1 MSSSVTLPANAIP
14 ARTVKT
20 RRITFEYPEENLSR
34 HFIDDDIAMSHIVST
49 LSAVFPEGEDF
60 FVNSVRNYRDR
71 ITDPELK
78 RQVAGFIGQEAMHS
92 REHERF
98 NERLAELGYPT
109 LLIHRAVGIG
119 LGIGRKALPKKVQ
132 LAITAALEHYT
143 STLAEVLL
151 SDPKARGMMDGEV
164 QSLFL
169 WHALEESEHKTVAFD
184 VYEQVCGNHFI
195 RATTMRLVTV
205 GFVGGVGLMALG
217 SMLFTDPGARRLG
230 ELRRSLGRLRTSPWL
245 NRKVAK
251 DIQAYNRKG
260 FHPDDHDNTALMEE
274 WRVKLF
280 AAREGTLTSRLAGS
294 VESEATAS

>member
-1 MSSSVTLPANAIP
+1 MSKSVAVATTAMPI
-14 ARTVKT
+14 RSVKT
-20 RRITFEYPEENLSR
+20 RRISFDYPEARRGR
-34 HFIDDDIAMSHIVST
+34 HFIDNDIVMSHVVST
-49 LSAVFPEGEDF
+49 LSAVFPKGEDF

-98 NERLAELGYPT
+98 NERLAEMGYPT
-109 LLIHRAVGIG
+109 LTIHRVVGAILG
-119 LGIGRKALPKKVQ
+119 LGRKVLPKNVQ

-151 SDPKARGMMDGEV
+151 SDPAARGMMEGEV

-184 VYEQVCGNHFI
+184 VYEQVSGNHFI
-195 RATTMRLVTV
+195 RANTMRLITI
-205 GFVGGVGLMALG
+205 GFVGGGALAVIA
-217 SMLFTDPGARRLG
+217 SILLTDPGARRLG
-230 ELRRSLGRLRTSPWL
+230 ELRRSLARLRTSPWL
-245 NRKVAK
+245 TRKVAR
-251 DIQAYNRKG
+251 DLMAYNRKG

-274 WRVKLF
+274 WRKKLF
-280 AAREGTLTSRLAGS
+280 SAEEGTLTDRLAG
-294 VESEATAS
+294 AQ

>member
-1 MSSSVTLPANAIP
+1 MSTSVALPTRAMP
-14 ARTVKT
+14 VRSVKT
-20 RRITFEYPEENLSR
+20 RRISFEYPEEQLPR
-34 HFIDDDIAMSHIVST
+34 HFIDGDIVMSHIVST

-109 LLIHRAVGIG
+109 LVIHRAVGVL
-119 LGIGRKALPKKVQ
+119 LGIGRKVLPKKVQ

-151 SDPKARGMMDGEV
+151 SDPTAREMMDGEV

-184 VYEQVCGNHFI
+184 VYEQVSGNHFI
-195 RATTMRLVTV
+195 RATTMRLVTI
-205 GFVGGVGLMALG
+205 GFVGGGALTAIA
-217 SMLFTDPGARRLG
+217 SILLTDPGARRFG
-230 ELRRSLGRLRTSPWL
+230 DLRRSLARLKTSPWL
-245 NRKVAK
+245 TRKVAR
-251 DIQAYNRKG
+251 DLMAYNRKG

-274 WRVKLF
+274 WRAKLF
-280 AAREGTLTSRLAGS
+280 SPQEGTLTDRLTGAL
-294 VESEATAS
+294 

>member
-1 MSSSVTLPANAIP
+1 MSNNAQLVHQGIP

-20 RRITFEYPEENLSR
+20 RRIAFQYPEEQLEK
-34 HFIDDDIAMSHIVST
+34 HFIDGDVAMSHIIST

-60 FVNSVRNYRDR
+60 FVNSVRNYRDQ

-92 REHERF
+92 REHDRF

-109 LLIHRAVGIG
+109 MFIHRNVGFM
-119 LGIGRKALPKKVQ
+119 LGIGRKVLPKKVQ

-151 SDPKARGMMDGEV
+151 SDPDARGLMKGEV

-184 VYEQVCGNHFI
+184 VYEQVCGNDFI
-195 RATTMRLVTV
+195 RINTMRLVTF
-205 GFVGGVGLMALG
+205 GFVGGGFLAALV
-217 SMLFTDPGARRLG
+217 SVLATDPVGRRPKNLFKSIKK
-230 ELRRSLGRLRTSPWL
+230 LRSSPWL
-245 NRKVAK
+245 TSKVVR
-251 DIQAYNRKG
+251 DIRAYNRKG
-260 FHPDDHDNTALMEE
+260 FHPDDHDNRGLMEE
-274 WRVKLF
+274 WRAKLF
-280 AAREGTLTSRLAGS
+280 DAESGSLTDRLANAG
-294 VESEATAS
+294 